1 MGRQWLAGCYCSVFS
16 CSRPTPSQQSDQSH
30 DCFTVV
36 CSADADP
43 ITAVRPKS
51 ESKARDVG
59 FGVEVSLWLMSLVM
73 FLLQTPFQQWSHC
86 QRIQPTESRSVPTTT
101 SSVSAPSEHS
111 VAWTHLRY
119 LLLLASSS
127 HLSFAVFLVV
137 RWSGTVEEMW
147 KSSAYC
153 LISPLFV

>member
-1 MGRQWLAGCYCSVFS
+1 MFCC
-16 CSRPTPSQQSDQSH
+16 CRPTPSRQSDQSH

-36 CSADADP
+36 CSVDADP
-43 ITAVRPKS
+43 IAAVRPKS

-86 QRIQPTESRSVPTTT
+86 QRIQPTESRSVLTTT

-111 VAWTHLRY
+111 VAWTRLRY

-127 HLSFAVFLVV
+127 HLSSAVFLVM
-137 RWSGTVEEMW
+137 RWPDTVEEMW